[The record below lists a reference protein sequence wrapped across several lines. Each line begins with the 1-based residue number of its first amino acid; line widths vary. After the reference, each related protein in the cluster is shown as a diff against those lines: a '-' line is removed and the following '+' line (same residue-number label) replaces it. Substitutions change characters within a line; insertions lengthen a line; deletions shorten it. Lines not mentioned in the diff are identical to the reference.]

1 MWTEITCA
9 QYDRGTLRYASDL
22 TDEESFLTE
31 PLLPARKEQGQ
42 PRITDLHEVLNAI
55 LYMTRTGCQWRMLLR
70 EFRPRGTVQ
79 RYFHAWRC
87 DGTLRA
93 MNHHLLMAAREAPGA
108 RPARRPA

>member
-55 LYMTRTGCQWRMLLR
+55 LYIPAPAANGGCC
-70 EFRPRGTVQ
+70 RGNSV
-79 RYFHAWRC
+79 H
-87 DGTLRA
+87 
-93 MNHHLLMAAREAPGA
+93 AARFSDTFTLGA
-108 RPARRPA
+108 AMVRCVP